1 MSDVT
6 TDTTL
11 IVKGLIPP
19 RRKKRDAIYDEYL
32 NLHRKAKNILL
43 KIERGDLQKHIPL
56 IALIETVCVVARLTN
71 NDESVELALSF
82 VSQNSELYSDAYLL
96 EKAIE
101 IGMRTKASG
110 FDVVFMSCAE
120 VTGSILIT
128 DDKGMY
134 EKAIDYGLEAIF
146 LRELNEEL

>member
-6 TDTTL
+6 TDTTVL
-11 IVKGLIPP
+11 VKGLIPP

-32 NLHRKAKNILL
+32 NLHRKAKDVLL
-43 KIERGDLQKHIPL
+43 KIESGVYKNHIPL

-71 NDESVELALSF
+71 DHESVELALSF
-82 VSQNSELYSDAYLL
+82 ASQNSELYPDAYLL

-101 IGMRTKASG
+101 VGMRTKASG

-120 VTGSILIT
+120 VTDSILIT

-134 EKAIDYGLEAIF
+134 EKARVYGLEAKF
-146 LRELNEEL
+146 LRDLNEEL

>member
-1 MSDVT
+1 MIDVT
-6 TDTTL
+6 TDTTV

-19 RRKKRDAIYDEYL
+19 RRKKRDAIYDY
-32 NLHRKAKNILL
+32 
-43 KIERGDLQKHIPL
+43 
-56 IALIETVCVVARLTN
+56 
-71 NDESVELALSF
+71 ESVKLALSF

-96 EKAIE
+96 EKAME

-110 FDVVFMSCAE
+110 FDVVFMSCTE

-134 EKAIDYGLEAIF
+134 EKARDYGLDAEF
-146 LRELNEEL
+146 LRDLNEEL

>member
-1 MSDVT
+1 M
-6 TDTTL
+6 
-11 IVKGLIPP
+11 
-19 RRKKRDAIYDEYL
+19 
-32 NLHRKAKNILL
+32 
-43 KIERGDLQKHIPL
+43 

-71 NDESVELALSF
+71 DDESVELALSF

-110 FDVVFMSCAE
+110 FDVVFMSCTE

-134 EKAIDYGLEAIF
+134 EKAIDYGLEAKF

>member
-1 MSDVT
+1 M
-6 TDTTL
+6 
-11 IVKGLIPP
+11 
-19 RRKKRDAIYDEYL
+19 
-32 NLHRKAKNILL
+32 
-43 KIERGDLQKHIPL
+43 
-56 IALIETVCVVARLTN
+56 
-71 NDESVELALSF
+71 ELALSF

-120 VTGSILIT
+120 VTGSILMT

-134 EKAIDYGLEAIF
+134 EKARVYGLDAKF
-146 LRELNEEL
+146 LRDLNEKL

>member
-1 MSDVT
+1 MIDVT
-6 TDTTL
+6 TDTTV

-19 RRKKRDAIYDEYL
+19 RRKKSDTIYEEYL

-43 KIERGDLQKHIPL
+43 KIESGIYKNHIPL
-56 IALIETVCVVARLTN
+56 VALIETVCVVARLTN
-71 NDESVELALSF
+71 DYESVKLALSF

-96 EKAIE
+96 EKAME

-128 DDKGMY
+128 DDKRMY
-134 EKAIDYGLEAIF
+134 EKAWDYGLDAEF